1 MEMSVTRLVFK
12 LSIFMYTMSNLKI
25 SFAHHIMSLMVG
37 Y

>member
-12 LSIFMYTMSNLKI
+12 LSIFTYTMSNLKI
-25 SFAHHIMSLMVG
+25 SFTHRIISLVVG